1 MNVTVVIPTYNERDN
16 LPLLVPD
23 VLEQDSYRVLVVDD
37 DSPDG
42 TGDVADELAR
52 KHPGRVEVLHRRG
65 RRGFGL
71 SCIDAFSRVLATDAD
86 IICQMDAD
94 LSHRPSYLPSLVS
107 AAGRYDVVIGSRY
120 LCGVSVVNWPLYR
133 IALSAAANRYVRTIT
148 RTPVA
153 DCTSGFRCWRRDAL
167 SRIPL
172 DRLASNGYAFLI
184 ETLYEAARHGASIGE
199 IPIIFIERRCGNS
212 KVSFRVLVE
221 SMVIPW
227 RLRFRGFRACIRSD
241 VLRS

>member
-1 MNVTVVIPTYNERDN
+1 MT
-16 LPLLVPD
+16 
-23 VLEQDSYRVLVVDD
+23 
-37 DSPDG
+37 
-42 TGDVADELAR
+42 
-52 KHPGRVEVLHRRG
+52 HRTAQ
-65 RRGFGL
+65 GFG
-71 SCIDAFSRVLATDAD
+71 RVLATDAD

-94 LSHRPSYLPSLVS
+94 LSHTPSYLPALVS

-172 DRLASNGYAFLI
+172 DRLASNGYGFLI
-184 ETLYEAARHGASIGE
+184 ETLHEAARRGASIGE
-199 IPIIFIERRCGNS
+199 IPIIFVERRCGHS

-221 SMVIPW
+221 SMGDSLASSVPRPRPIAPTH
-227 RLRFRGFRACIRSD
+227 RCSIRRELPRESPTARRSD
-241 VLRS
+241 VTRSSGPELSYAVGSRLPPQGFGNRR